1 MRLVT
6 SDDIIDVLAKGKQR
20 GLRFLIS
27 KLTLNKLNRTKSAF
41 DKSSISHSNWWI
53 IPEVKER
60 WNKLITG
67 NPKVTYETF
76 MMNGYLKNKKNLRLL
91 SIGSGS
97 CSHELELASYPNFE
111 KIVCVDIADNRLKEA
126 EKIAHSKGLQNIS
139 FICSN
144 ALEYSFESNFDIVFF
159 HSSLHHFNHISNLI
173 PHKIIPL
180 LKSDGHLII
189 NEYVGPTRIQ
199 HPKHQLQAINRGL
212 KLIPTKF
219 RERFKTGWIKKRY
232 RGSGLIRMILA
243 DPSECIDSS
252 SILPTIH
259 THFNTIAERPYGGNI
274 LMHVLKDIS
283 HHFLDMDSERKYI
296 LNSLFDFEDEYLQNQ
311 PSDFVFGIY
320 KLKKS

>member
-139 FICSN
+139 FICAN

-320 KLKKS
+320 QLKKS

>member
-139 FICSN
+139 FICAN
-144 ALEYSFESNFDIVFF
+144 ALEYQFKYNFDIVFF

-283 HHFLDMDSERKYI
+283 HHFLDMDSEKKDI

-320 KLKKS
+320 QLKKS

>member
-1 MRLVT
+1 M
-6 SDDIIDVLAKGKQR
+6 
-20 GLRFLIS
+20 
-27 KLTLNKLNRTKSAF
+27 
-41 DKSSISHSNWWI
+41 
-53 IPEVKER
+53 
-60 WNKLITG
+60 
-67 NPKVTYETF
+67 
-76 MMNGYLKNKKNLRLL
+76 GY
-91 SIGSGS
+91 
-97 CSHELELASYPNFE
+97 
-111 KIVCVDIADNRLKEA
+111 
-126 EKIAHSKGLQNIS
+126 Q
-139 FICSN
+139 
-144 ALEYSFESNFDIVFF
+144 
-159 HSSLHHFNHISNLI
+159 LI

-283 HHFLDMDSERKYI
+283 HHFLDMDSEKKDI

-320 KLKKS
+320 QLKKS

>member
-20 GLRFLIS
+20 GLLFLIS

-41 DKSSISHSNWWI
+41 DKSSIRHSNWWI

-97 CSHELELASYPNFE
+97 CSHELNLATYSNFD
-111 KIVCVDIADNRLKEA
+111 KIVCIDIADNRLKEA
-126 EKIAHSKGLQNIS
+126 QKIAQKKNLKHIS
-139 FICSN
+139 FICAN

-199 HPKHQLQAINRGL
+199 HPKYQIQAINRGL

-243 DPSECIDSS
+243 DPSECIDSA
-252 SILPTIH
+252 SILPSIH
-259 THFNTIAERPYGGNI
+259 THFNTIAEWPYGGNI

-320 KLKKS
+320 QLKKS

>member
-139 FICSN
+139 FICAN
-144 ALEYSFESNFDIVFF
+144 ALEYQFKYNFDIVFF

-320 KLKKS
+320 QLKKS

>member
-139 FICSN
+139 FICAN

-259 THFNTIAERPYGGNI
+259 THFKTIDERPYGGNI

-320 KLKKS
+320 QLKKS

>member
-1 MRLVT
+1 MRLIT

-20 GLRFLIS
+20 GLSFLLS
-27 KLTLNKLNRTKSAF
+27 KLTLDKLNRTKSAF
-41 DKSSISHSNWWI
+41 DESAIKHSNWWI

-67 NPKVTYETF
+67 NQKVTYETF
-76 MMNGYLKNKKNLRLL
+76 MMNGYFKNKKNLRLL

-139 FICSN
+139 FVCAN

-159 HSSLHHFNHISNLI
+159 HSSLHHFDDISNLI
-173 PHKIIPL
+173 PNKIIPL
-180 LKSDGHLII
+180 LKPNGYLVI
-189 NEYVGPTRIQ
+189 NEYAGPTRLQ
-199 HPKHQLQAINRGL
+199 HPKQQIQAINQGL
-212 KLIPTKF
+212 KIIPSKF
-219 RERFKTGWIKKRY
+219 RKRY
-232 RGSGLIRMILA
+232 QTEWSKKQYSGSGIIRMILA
-243 DPSECIDSS
+243 DPSECIDSE

-259 THFNTIAERPYGGNI
+259 THFNTIDERPYGGNI

-283 HHFLDMDSERKYI
+283 HHFLDMDSEKKDI
-296 LNSLFDFEDEYLQNQ
+296 LSSLFEFEDEYLQNQ
-311 PSDFVFGIY
+311 PSDFLFGIY
-320 KLKKS
+320 QLKKS

>member
-6 SDDIIDVLAKGKQR
+6 SDDITDVLAKGKQR

-67 NPKVTYETF
+67 NLKVTYETF

-139 FICSN
+139 FICAN

-199 HPKHQLQAINRGL
+199 HPKHQVQAINRGL
-212 KLIPTKF
+212 KLIPNKF
-219 RERFKTGWIKKRY
+219 RKRFKTGWIKKRY
-232 RGSGLIRMILA
+232 HGSGLIRMILA

-259 THFNTIAERPYGGNI
+259 THFKTIDERPYGGNI
-274 LMHVLKDIS
+274 LMHVFKDIS

-320 KLKKS
+320 QLKKS

>member
-27 KLTLNKLNRTKSAF
+27 KLTFNKLSRTKSAF

-53 IPEVKER
+53 IPEIKER

-67 NPKVTYETF
+67 NPKVTYEKY
-76 MMNGYLKNKKNLRLL
+76 MMKGYLKNKKNLRLL

-97 CSHELELASYPNFE
+97 CSHELNLATYSNFNE
-111 KIVCVDIADNRLKEA
+111 IVCVDIADNRLKEA
-126 EKIAHSKGLQNIS
+126 QKIAQKKNLKNIS
-139 FICSN
+139 FICAN
-144 ALEYSFESNFDIVFF
+144 ALEYPFESNFDIVFF
-159 HSSLHHFNHISNLI
+159 HSSLHHFDHISYLI

-283 HHFLDMDSERKYI
+283 HHFLDMDSEKKDI

-320 KLKKS
+320 QLKKS

>member
-67 NPKVTYETF
+67 NLKVTYETF

-139 FICSN
+139 FICAN

-199 HPKHQLQAINRGL
+199 HPKHQVQAINRGL

-219 RERFKTGWIKKRY
+219 RKRFKTGWIKRRY
-232 RGSGLIRMILA
+232 HGSGLIRMILA
-243 DPSECIDSS
+243 DPSECIDSAI
-252 SILPTIH
+252 ILPTIH
-259 THFNTIAERPYGGNI
+259 THFKTIDERPYGGNI

-296 LNSLFDFEDEYLQNQ
+296 LSSLFDFEDEYLQNQ

-320 KLKKS
+320 QLKKS